1 VSVTVGAIG
10 RRVQGERLAAK
21 AGIRAALVVVSVAA
35 VASAGCGFG
44 ANRATSPPGFQ
55 ECVDAWNAPGNG
67 SKRLRADRRFVSR
80 GYRDAG
86 VQLNLTVGESW
97 LPDERQRDVNP
108 IGCRV
113 VFFTRDRWIAYNARR
128 DGDQFRFPMVV
139 PGGRWSDQRG
149 SWSRVTRHPHNAT
162 IVEDARIALS
172 RGGAPIAP
180 WRQLLND
187 WWRDGRVDGV
197 YRCSTYRAVFRRLPR
212 DDPYSAARPDIQ
224 NALQNRGCVR

>member
-1 VSVTVGAIG
+1 MECPRQRLEAVARRPEVRFPRLPRCGRPAELDG
-10 RRVQGERLAAK
+10 RR
-21 AGIRAALVVVSVAA
+21 
-35 VASAGCGFG
+35 
-44 ANRATSPPGFQ
+44 
-55 ECVDAWNAPGNG
+55 
-67 SKRLRADRRFVSR
+67 
-80 GYRDAG
+80 
-86 VQLNLTVGESW
+86 SW

-149 SWSRVTRHPHNAT
+149 SWSRVTRHPRNAT